1 MHRPHRPHRT
11 RRTIRR
17 YLRTPAIR
25 FIIGAVVVA
34 IAVGIVFAAT
44 DTATALPTYLQERPT
59 EGLSAF
65 WAVVALGIGVAFSA
79 AAVGVL
85 RSLEQDH
92 R

>member
-1 MHRPHRPHRT
+1 MHRPRRA

-17 YLRTPAIR
+17 YLRTPVIR
-25 FIIGAVVVA
+25 FTLGAFALAIALAVVFV
-34 IAVGIVFAAT
+34 AT
-44 DTATALPTYLQERPT
+44 DAAAALPTYLRERPAA
-59 EGLSAF
+59 GIGAF

-85 RSLEQDH
+85 RRLEQHDH

>member
-1 MHRPHRPHRT
+1 MHRPHRV
-11 RRTIRR
+11 RRTVRR

-25 FIIGAVVVA
+25 FTIGALVVA

-44 DTATALPTYLQERPT
+44 DSVTALPTYLQERPP
-59 EGLSAF
+59 ESLSAF

-85 RSLEQDH
+85 RRLEQADH
-92 R
+92 

>member
-1 MHRPHRPHRT
+1 MHRPHRT

-17 YLRTPAIR
+17 YLRAPLVR
-25 FIIGAVVVA
+25 FTIGALVVA

-44 DTATALPTYLQERPT
+44 DTATALPAYLRERPA
-59 EGLSAF
+59 ESLGAF
-65 WAVVALGIGVAFSA
+65 WAVVALGICVAFSA

-85 RSLEQDH
+85 RRLEQAD